1 MNDQEKKDIKL
12 IIKNTITDLVSQFLY
27 YDRKEDEDLRV
38 GDIEKALIDNIITI
52 TEIGELFQN
61 ELRHNL

>member
-27 YDRKEDEDLRV
+27 YDRKEDEELRV

-52 TEIGELFQN
+52 NEIGELFQK
-61 ELRHNL
+61 ELRNNL